1 MIVGTDGG
9 LRVSAPMVIA
19 NARSLLAAGRSCL
32 LARAAASL
40 TVLDLAEVGEVDSS
54 AVSLILAWLRTAGE
68 RRLALRIIN
77 PPASL
82 LSLASLYGVAELL
95 PLA

>member
-19 NARSLLAAGRSCL
+19 SARPLLDAGRNCL
-32 LARAAASL
+32 RARDGGSL

-54 AVSLILAWLRTAGE
+54 AVSLLLAWLRTAGE
-68 RRLALRIIN
+68 RRLELRIAN

>member
-1 MIVGTDGG
+1 MIACTDGG

-19 NARSLLAAGRSCL
+19 NARALLAAGRSCL
-32 LARAAASL
+32 RAREGAAL
-40 TVLDLAEVGEVDSS
+40 TVLDLSEVGEVDSS

-68 RRLALRIIN
+68 RNLELRISN

-82 LSLASLYGVAELL
+82 ISLAALYGVAELL

>member
-1 MIVGTDGG
+1 MIAGTDGG

-19 NARSLLAAGRSCL
+19 NARQLLDAGRNCL
-32 LARAAASL
+32 RARNSATL
-40 TVLDLAEVGEVDSS
+40 TVLDLAEVSEVDSS
-54 AVSLILAWLRTAGE
+54 AVGLILAWLRTASE
-68 RRLALRIIN
+68 RRLELRIAN